1 MSSGVVPN
9 LAPLGRPQPPLFIAT
24 MVVLG
29 CVAFTF
35 FTATPLLVAF
45 MAQQWGFGP
54 AQIGFI
60 VTADTAGNTL
70 GALAVAKLIRGWPVR
85 RIMALGMLAMMG
97 GNGVIALGWGLNV
110 SMAGG
115 FLAGLGN
122 GVVSASAI
130 GFLAYSK
137 DPQRNISFLV
147 VAQNFYAMAL
157 MGAILPVI
165 GGQWQASGAFLFI
178 AAVGIVC
185 LPAMFLFARR
195 ETIPAAFRQGEVNKV
210 GVYLTLLTLYTCY
223 TGVGVIWTFLSTLGA
238 SYGLEKEYMARVLTI
253 ANFASLTSCFVV
265 GAMARHS
272 LFGWSRF
279 VVMMTAVGAAGLA
292 MPLTPTTFAVATM
305 IFVACW
311 TLFGILVPTLLPVF
325 DPVGRHAALTPA
337 ILGLGYSTGS
347 FMGGLVAEAAS
358 PRTAFVVAACCI
370 GLSAVLLFVQRFFV
384 SAPSAPQLPPAD
396 LKRSAA

>member
-9 LAPLGRPQPPLFIAT
+9 HAPLGRPQSPLFIAT

-54 AQIGFI
+54 SQIGFI
-60 VTADTAGNTL
+60 VTADTVGNTF

-85 RIMALGMLAMMG
+85 RIMGCGMLAMMS
-97 GNGVIALGWGLNV
+97 GNGLIGLGLGLDI
-110 SMAGG
+110 SMFGG
-115 FLAGLGN
+115 LVAGLGN

-137 DPQRNISFLV
+137 NPQRNISFLV

-157 MGAILPVI
+157 MGVILPVI
-165 GGQWQASGAFLFI
+165 GGQWQASGSFFFI

-185 LPAMFLFARR
+185 LPAMFLFARK
-195 ETIPAAFRQGEVNKV
+195 ETIPAAFRQGEVNKA
-210 GVYLTLLTLYTCY
+210 GVYLTLLTLYACY
-223 TGVGVIWTFLSTLGA
+223 TGVGVIWTFLATLGESA
-238 SYGLEKEYMARVLTI
+238 GLQKEYIARVLAI
-253 ANFASLTSCFVV
+253 ANFASLASCFVV

-279 VVMMTAVGAAGLA
+279 VVAMTAIGAAGLA
-292 MPLTPTTFAVATM
+292 MPLTPVSFAVATM
-305 IFVACW
+305 VFVACW

-337 ILGLGYSTGS
+337 VLGLGYSTGS
-347 FMGGLVAEAAS
+347 FMGGMVAEHSSPHAAF
-358 PRTAFVVAACCI
+358 AVAAGCI
-370 GLSAVLLFVQRFFV
+370 AVSALLLFVQRFFV
-384 SAPSAPQLPPAD
+384 SPSPATSGQTD
-396 LKRSAA
+396 LRRSAV